1 LLSFQDKNN
10 DVFTWTTIDLI
21 GLSRSIIE
29 HKLHVNPSTKSRKQ
43 KLHKM
48 PDKKV
53 AIVKAEVQRLLGVG
67 FIREV

>member
-1 LLSFQDKNN
+1 LSFQDKNN

-21 GLSRSIIE
+21 GLSRSIIK
-29 HKLHVNPSTKSRKQ
+29 HKLHVNPSAKSRKQ

-53 AIVKAEVQRLLGVG
+53 AVVKAEVQRLLGVG